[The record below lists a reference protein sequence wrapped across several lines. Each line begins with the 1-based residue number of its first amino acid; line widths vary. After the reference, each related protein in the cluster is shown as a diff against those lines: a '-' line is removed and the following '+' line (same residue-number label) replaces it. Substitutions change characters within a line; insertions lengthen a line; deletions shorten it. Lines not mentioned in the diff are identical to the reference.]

1 MRFAV
6 LGSGSRGNALVV
18 EAGRTR
24 VMLDC
29 GFGLSDAVSR
39 LARLS
44 LEPSAIHA
52 ILITHE
58 HSDHAGGAAR
68 FARKFNVP
76 LWLTHGTEKNLPDHF
91 AALSVQRIDDHSAFG
106 IGDLE
111 IQPYPVPH
119 DAREPV
125 QYVFGDGQRRLGVLT
140 DAGIVTPHIEAM
152 LRGCDALVLESNHDS
167 DMLRSGSYPPS
178 LKRRVAG
185 NYGHLDNRA
194 AARLL
199 ARLAHGKLQHVVAA
213 HLSEKNNRPELARA
227 AFAEALNCAPEWI
240 ALAQQDEVLD
250 WRTIA

>member
-18 EAGRTR
+18 EAGRTC

-29 GFGLSDAVSR
+29 GFGLNDAVSR
-39 LARLS
+39 LSRLS
-44 LEPSAIHA
+44 LDPSAIHA

-58 HSDHAGGAAR
+58 HGDHAGGAAR

-76 LWLTHGTEKNLPDHF
+76 LWLTHGTEKNLPDDF
-91 AALSVQRIDDHSAFG
+91 SALSVQRIDDHSAFG
-106 IGDLE
+106 IGDFE

-140 DAGIVTPHIEAM
+140 DAGVVTPHIEAM

-167 DMLRSGSYPPS
+167 DMLRNGSYPPS

-240 ALAQQDEVLD
+240 ALARQDEVLD